1 MSCTLRVVDNLT
13 CLGTDEHLL
22 RVHLVFCKVF
32 HLNVV
37 EVAKTAMEGDVC
49 EVDAANLHALHKL
62 TREVESCG
70 RSRNGAFVLGEDALE
85 VVEVFLSA
93 VRIVAAVDDVSWE
106 RSLAERIKLA
116 LELVMRTVVEES
128 QRTSAAGGVVDDL
141 SHHCSRLVEEE
152 LVTDTYL
159 SCRLDENVPKTHLF
173 VQLAQEEHLNLGVCL
188 LLRAIETCR
197 EHLRVVEDKGVVLV
211 KIVEDVAEVKEFALN
226 RIAVSVLL
234 IHVDGLRLLM
244 EHHESAFVAACD
256 AECLLLA
263 VVVFELTVYA
273 MRIECYLL
281 FWQLKLEL

>member
-1 MSCTLRVVDNLT
+1 MHWKSS
-13 CLGTDEHLL
+13 
-22 RVHLVFCKVF
+22 K
-32 HLNVV
+32 
-37 EVAKTAMEGDVC
+37 
-49 EVDAANLHALHKL
+49 
-62 TREVESCG
+62 S
-70 RSRNGAFVLGEDALE
+70 S
-85 VVEVFLSA
+85 S

-116 LELVMRTVVEES
+116 LELVVGTVVEES
-128 QRTSAAGGVVDDL
+128 QRTSAAGGVIDDL

-152 LVTDTYL
+152 LVADTYL

-173 VQLAQEEHLNLGVCL
+173 VQLAQKEHLNLGVCL
-188 LLRAIETCR
+188 LLRAIEAGW
-197 EHLRVVEDKGVVLV
+197 EHLRVVENKGVVLV
-211 KIVEDVAEVKEFALN
+211 KIVEDVAEIKEFTLN

-244 EHHESAFVAACD
+244 EHHESTFVTACD
-256 AECLLLA
+256 AERLLLA